1 MRDRASRS
9 PTRRIGMKT
18 GGWRAA
24 VFAAALMLTSALP
37 SIGAAQ
43 SYGVYGAERYFTVE
57 SEAGERRGRPIVRGY
72 VTSQYGFGVRDV
84 RLRVEAL
91 DAADVVVSTQ
101 IGYVN
106 GLVLSGG
113 RVYFE
118 VPVTERAPK
127 YRVTVL
133 SFDVFQGRG

>member
-1 MRDRASRS
+1 MQAH
-9 PTRRIGMKT
+9 RR
-18 GGWRAA
+18 GGL
-24 VFAAALMLTSALP
+24 VLVAALMLTTASP

-43 SYGVYGAERYFTVE
+43 SYGIYGTERYFTVE
-57 SEAGERRGRPIVRGY
+57 SEVGERRGRPVVSGY
-72 VTSQYGFGVRDV
+72 VTSQFGFGVRNV

-91 DAADVVVSTQ
+91 DAANAVVGTQ
-101 IGYVN
+101 IGYVS
-106 GLVLSGG
+106 GQVLPGG

-133 SFDVFQGRG
+133 SFDVFQRRG

>member
-1 MRDRASRS
+1 
-9 PTRRIGMKT
+9 MKT
-18 GGWRAA
+18 GGRRAA
-24 VFAAALMLTSALP
+24 VFAAALMLTSASP

-43 SYGVYGAERYFTVE
+43 SYGVYGTERYFTVE
-57 SEAGERRGRPIVRGY
+57 SEVGERRGRPVVRGY

-91 DAADVVVSTQ
+91 DSVDAVVATQ
-101 IGYVN
+101 IGYVG
-106 GLVLSGG
+106 GLVLPGG

-118 VPVTERAPK
+118 VLVAERAPK

-133 SFDVFQGRG
+133 SFDVFQGRC

>member
-18 GGWRAA
+18 GGRRAA
-24 VFAAALMLTSALP
+24 VFAAALMLASAAP
-37 SIGAAQ
+37 SISAAQ
-43 SYGVYGAERYFTVE
+43 SYGTYGAERFFTVE
-57 SEAGERRGRPIVRGY
+57 SETGERRGRPVVRGY

-91 DAADVVVSTQ
+91 DAADAVVSTQ

-118 VPVTERAPK
+118 VPVTERALK